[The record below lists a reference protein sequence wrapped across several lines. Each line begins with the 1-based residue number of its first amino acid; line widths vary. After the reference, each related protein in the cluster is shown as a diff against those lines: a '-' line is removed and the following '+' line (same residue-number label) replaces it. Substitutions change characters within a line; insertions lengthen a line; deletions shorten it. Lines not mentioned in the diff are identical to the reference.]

1 MIVFPAVDIQA
12 GKAVRL
18 RRGDFDDV
26 TVFSD
31 DPVELARY
39 WQDQGA
45 EALHV
50 IDLDAA
56 RSGELT
62 NFSLVEQIVKAL
74 DIPVQ
79 YGGGIRS
86 QKALA
91 FMAGVGVHW
100 VVMGTAAVT
109 ALDLLDDAV
118 NWLGDRLI
126 VGLDCTDG
134 MVATHGW
141 QQRSQM
147 SAIRMVKLLAEHG
160 VQRVVYTDTAR
171 DGMLGGPNLPG
182 LKDLAEVS
190 PLEIIL
196 SGGIALLDDLRRLK
210 KLDEPKVVGVI
221 VGRALYEKSFSLADA
236 LADSSP
242 ADGAAV
248 HRKRII
254 PCLDV
259 RDGRVVKGVNFVSI
273 RDAGDPIELAA
284 RYDAEGADELIFL
297 DITASHERRDIIADL
312 AARCAEQV
320 FIPFTIGGG
329 LSSEDDVRAILAAG
343 ADKVTMNTAA
353 VEDPELV
360 RRCSERFGAQCIVV
374 AIDARRI
381 PGSGEEGRPLRW
393 EVYVHGGRTP
403 TGIDAIEWAARA
415 AELGAG
421 EFMLTSMDRD
431 GTLDGYDLAL
441 TRAVARE
448 VGIPV
453 IASGGVG
460 TLEHLAAGLTEG
472 EADAVL
478 AASIFHYGTYTIAEA
493 KEYLAA
499 RGVPVRPVTVAGPGP
514 QDGDAASDA

>member
-1 MIVFPAVDIQA
+1 MIVFPAVDIQG

-31 DPVELARY
+31 DPVELARF
-39 WQDQGA
+39 WQSEGA

-56 RSGELT
+56 RTGELT
-62 NFSLVEQIVKAL
+62 NFKIVEDIVKAL

-79 YGGGIRS
+79 YGGGIRTPKS
-86 QKALA
+86 LA
-91 FMAGVGVHW
+91 FMAGIGVHW

-118 NWLGDRLI
+118 NWLGDRLV

-160 VQRVVYTDTAR
+160 VTRVVYTDTDR

-182 LKDLAEVS
+182 LADLAEVS
-190 PLEIIL
+190 QLEIIL
-196 SGGIALLDDLRRLK
+196 SGGIGLLDDLRRLK
-210 KLDEPKVVGVI
+210 RLDAEKVVGVI
-221 VGRALYEKSFSLADA
+221 VGRALYEKAFTLPEA
-236 LADSSP
+236 LARLRQLAP
-242 ADGAAV
+242 TV

-259 RDGRVVKGVNFVSI
+259 RDGRVVKGINFVSI
-273 RDAGDPIELAA
+273 RDAGDPVELAA

-297 DITASHERRDIIADL
+297 DITASHERRDIIIDL
-312 AARCAEQV
+312 AARCAEEV

-329 LSSEDDVRAILAAG
+329 LSSVDDVRAILAAG

-353 VEDPELV
+353 V
-360 RRCSERFGAQCIVV
+360 
-374 AIDARRI
+374 
-381 PGSGEEGRPLRW
+381 
-393 EVYVHGGRTP
+393 
-403 TGIDAIEWAARA
+403 
-415 AELGAG
+415 
-421 EFMLTSMDRD
+421 
-431 GTLDGYDLAL
+431 
-441 TRAVARE
+441 
-448 VGIPV
+448 
-453 IASGGVG
+453 
-460 TLEHLAAGLTEG
+460 
-472 EADAVL
+472 
-478 AASIFHYGTYTIAEA
+478 
-493 KEYLAA
+493 
-499 RGVPVRPVTVAGPGP
+499 AGPGARAPLLGAVRRAVHRGGHRRTPHPRDRGGGAPAAVGGLRPRRAHAHRHRRDRVGGARGRAGRRRVHAHQHGPRRHARRLRPGAHARGGARRGRAGHRLRRRRHARAPRRRAHRRRGRRRAGREHLPLRHLQHRARPRSSWPRGACRCGRWRPLLIP
-514 QDGDAASDA
+514 QRS